1 MCQVHNT
8 RAGTRLS
15 KCYFRRCII
24 VTPSRNAVTLMLR
37 TTGSSGT
44 RRKTLFRQRRRLPC
58 CRRLRRRRRRQRRRR
73 RRVVKNGLRETASYT
88 RMMVSRVINRP
99 QTRICLGNESKS
111 PRRVV
116 SNLVIRLYV
125 TKRDATRLD
134 GFQRTRLYYT
144 IFL

>member
-44 RRKTLFRQRRRLPC
+44 RRKTLFRRRRRLPC
-58 CRRLRRRRRRQRRRR
+58 RRRR
-73 RRVVKNGLRETASYT
+73 RRVVKNGLRETASCT
-88 RMMVSRVINRP
+88 RMMVSRVINRS
-99 QTRICLGNESKS
+99 QTRICPGNERKS
-111 PRRVV
+111 PDALSRV
-116 SNLVIRLYV
+116 SNLV
-125 TKRDATRLD
+125 TSPCNETRC
-134 GFQRTRLYYT
+134 FST
-144 IFL
+144 IFLK